1 MSELYLSASDA
12 SDTSDSRSVG
22 ITLFKEAVT
31 HARVASVTKP
41 HSGSSFDSSLSDVSV
56 NASSSLYFQS
66 PPRPN
71 SSWCFLAASNTADA
85 LASAAATAASACAAA
100 VASHSPPRSVP
111 RTETKGTSMVTTITF
126 SASIPALTHSV
137 PASALTH
144 CVVCGVLMPFTS
156 TFAAICAE
164 KPFAPWPMRP
174 ANGVCSC
181 PPRIAAIS
189 GTSSAKRA
197 SSGSVWCVRAIIA
210 STSFRNA
217 LAAARAKGTHSANT
231 TPLGFFALD
240 NGVEVVHSPNSPIF
254 TPPSSTTVDRG
265 RRSMNLPAASSST
278 SGCGTPIGTPS
289 PDALASALR
298 VATSDVFSS
307 PSGQAKTFVLITAQ
321 RNSPSRAPRIS
332 MEWSNS

>member
-1 MSELYLSASDA
+1 
-12 SDTSDSRSVG
+12 
-22 ITLFKEAVT
+22 
-31 HARVASVTKP
+31 
-41 HSGSSFDSSLSDVSV
+41 
-56 NASSSLYFQS
+56 
-66 PPRPN
+66 
-71 SSWCFLAASNTADA
+71 
-85 LASAAATAASACAAA
+85 
-100 VASHSPPRSVP
+100 
-111 RTETKGTSMVTTITF
+111 MVTTITF

-144 CVVCGVLMPFTS
+144 CVVCGVLMPFAS

-254 TPPSSTTVDRG
+254 TPPSSTTMDRG

-289 PDALASALR
+289 PDALAIALR

-307 PSGQAKTFVLITAQ
+307 PSGHAKTFVLITAQ

-332 MEWSNS
+332 MEWSNSWFPRHACVTGIAFIALTAAAPKSSDESNDGDRKSPFKVHSQTSPGSTLSWMKHFNALRF